1 MKVGIIGAMQVEVE
15 TLQAKLTDKKTT
27 NINQFTFYEGTISGT
42 KVVVVLSGIGKVSA
56 TVGTTLLIEHYNPD
70 IIINTGTAGGL
81 GTADVYDIIIG
92 EKVAY
97 HDVDLTGF
105 GYKMGQ
111 QAQMPPFFTADES
124 LVAIAKEVSEQ
135 HHQEVHCGLVVS
147 GDSFINDPNRLQ
159 TIQGYF
165 PKALAVEME
174 AAAISQVCY
183 LFDIPFVVL
192 RAISDKAGEGTTES
206 YETFV
211 EKAGK
216 LSASMNID
224 FIKKITKNEQLWK
237 K

>member
-70 IIINTGTAGGL
+70 IIINTA
-81 GTADVYDIIIG
+81 
-92 EKVAY
+92 
-97 HDVDLTGF
+97 
-105 GYKMGQ
+105 
-111 QAQMPPFFTADES
+111 PFFTADES